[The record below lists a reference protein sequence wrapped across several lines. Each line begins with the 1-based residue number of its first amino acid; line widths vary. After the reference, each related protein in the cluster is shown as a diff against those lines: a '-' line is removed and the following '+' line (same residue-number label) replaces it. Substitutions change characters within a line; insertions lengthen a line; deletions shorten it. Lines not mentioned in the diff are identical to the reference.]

1 MAYSTAA
8 VGASSEPV
16 EHTVDARWL
25 LAYAAVLEET
35 DPRLADTRHPDG
47 IVAHPLFPVCVEW
60 EAMLALR
67 RSAPTGMVG
76 AERAR
81 GVHATHDLH
90 VHRPVRPG
98 DQLTTTAT
106 IVGVEARSPG
116 TYEVVCLRTVDR
128 SGAPVATTYMGNLF
142 LGVALDGEPPTLLQS
157 AVPPVSP
164 ERRKDRHTKPPWGAK
179 TPRSLPANL
188 GHTYT
193 ECARIWNPIHTDPAV
208 AEAAGLPGTIL
219 HGTAVLAVALSA
231 AWPLF
236 GRPDNIARI
245 SAQFRG
251 MVLPPAD
258 IDVTLLSDDR
268 GVVGEVCQA
277 NGTAIVR
284 NLVVE
289 RAAESNGTR

>member
-1 MAYSTAA
+1 MAYCTAA
-8 VGASSEPV
+8 VGASCEPV
-16 EHTVDARWL
+16 EHIVDARWL

-35 DPRLADTRHPDG
+35 DPRLADTRHAGG

-67 RSAPTGMVG
+67 RTAPTGLVG

-90 VHRPVRPG
+90 IHRAIRPG
-98 DQLTTTAT
+98 DHLTTTAT
-106 IVGVEARSPG
+106 IVGVESRPPG
-116 TYEVVCLRTVDR
+116 VYEVVCLQTVDR
-128 SGAPVATTYMGNLF
+128 AGAPVATTYMGNLF
-142 LGVALDGEPPTLLQS
+142 LDVALDDEPPTLLQS
-157 AVPPVSP
+157 AVPAVSP

-179 TPRSLPANL
+179 TARSLPANL

-193 ECARIWNPIHTDPAV
+193 ECGRIWNPIHTDPAV
-208 AEAAGLPGTIL
+208 AEAAGLPGPIL
-219 HGTAVLAVALSA
+219 HGTALLAIAVSA

-251 MVLPPAD
+251 MVVTPAD
-258 IDVTLLSDDR
+258 VDVTLLSDDR
-268 GVVGEVCQA
+268 GVVGEVCQD
-277 NGTAIVR
+277 NGTTLVR
-284 NLVVE
+284 DLVVE
-289 RAAESNGTR
+289 RATEPNGP